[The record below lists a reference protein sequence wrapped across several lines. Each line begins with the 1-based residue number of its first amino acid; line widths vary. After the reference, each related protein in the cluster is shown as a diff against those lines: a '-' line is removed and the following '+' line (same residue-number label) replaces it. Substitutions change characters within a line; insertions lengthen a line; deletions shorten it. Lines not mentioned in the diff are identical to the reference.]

1 MIYFAGLAI
10 GVALLAFASLG
21 CGIGQGIAVAGAA
34 SAIARQPELFGRI
47 QTIMF
52 IGLGFI
58 EALAIYSVLSFIL
71 MGRLP
76 ETEVVLKLLGGGA
89 H

>member
-10 GVALLAFASLG
+10 GVAMLAFASLG
-21 CGIGQGIAVAGAA
+21 CGIGQGIAVSGAA
-34 SAIARQPELFGRI
+34 TAIARQPELFGKI
-47 QTIMF
+47 QIIMF

-58 EALAIYSVLSFIL
+58 EALAIYSLDLSFIL

-76 ETEVVLKLLGGGA
+76 ETADVLKILGA

>member
-1 MIYFAGLAI
+1 MIYFACLAI
-10 GVALLAFASLG
+10 GVGLLAFASLG
-21 CGIGQGIAVAGAA
+21 CGIGQGIAVSGAA
-34 SAIARQPELFGRI
+34 TAIARQPELFGKI
-47 QTIMF
+47 QIIMF

-58 EALAIYSVLSFIL
+58 EALAIYSLVLSFIL

-76 ETEVVLKLLGGGA
+76 ETAEVLKILGA

>member
-1 MIYFAGLAI
+1 M
-10 GVALLAFASLG
+10 S
-21 CGIGQGIAVAGAA
+21 GAA
-34 SAIARQPELFGRI
+34 TAIARQPELFGKI
-47 QTIMF
+47 QIIMF

-58 EALAIYSVLSFIL
+58 EALAIYSLVLSFIL

-76 ETEVVLKLLGGGA
+76 ETAEVLKLLGA

>member
-10 GVALLAFASLG
+10 GVAMLAFASLG
-21 CGIGQGIAVAGAA
+21 CGIGQGIAVSGAA
-34 SAIARQPELFGRI
+34 TAIARQPELFGKI
-47 QTIMF
+47 QIIMF

-58 EALAIYSVLSFIL
+58 EALAIYSLVLSFIL

-76 ETEVVLKLLGGGA
+76 ETAEVLKLLGA

>member
-10 GVALLAFASLG
+10 GVAMLAFASLG

-58 EALAIYSVLSFIL
+58 EALAIYSLVLSFIL

-76 ETEVVLKLLGGGA
+76 ETEVVLKLLGQQ
-89 H
+89 

>member
-1 MIYFAGLAI
+1 M
-10 GVALLAFASLG
+10 LAFASLG
-21 CGIGQGIAVAGAA
+21 CGIGQGIAVSGAA
-34 SAIARQPELFGRI
+34 TAIARQPELFGKI
-47 QTIMF
+47 QIIMF

-58 EALAIYSVLSFIL
+58 EALAIYSLVLSFIL

-76 ETEVVLKLLGGGA
+76 ETAEVLKILGA